1 MAARN
6 GSRETT
12 LYYVH
17 SSLRAC
23 VCCVDERSEIDRFL
37 GPASRGRKE
46 AILGGGDGI
55 RGAARAEGGA
65 ACRSGRFAEIT
76 RAVPRPLAP

>member
-55 RGAARAEGGA
+55 RGAA
-65 ACRSGRFAEIT
+65 GRGWSSVSQRPLCGET